1 MAKEIQNNFNYLAFY
16 NQILFRMKHPLKYLL
31 LIGILFIGLQVSA
44 QFGVRLKYN
53 SSDFPNFDK
62 NFNIFPDN
70 NTNVFG
76 SGVEGGVDYWFKLKK
91 RRIEFMPELA
101 FSYASTSFKSQ
112 GLGLEKIN
120 LTGYHFNFH
129 TNIYALDLE
138 DDCNCPTFS
147 KQGASFNKGLFFHFT
162 PGLGYYTTK
171 STFDGQGTFENEI
184 KDLVFRAGVGIGL
197 DLGVSDLLTL
207 TPILSYYFHS
217 KMNWTDPPNG
227 WIYEF
232 PHIVSDNQKLLQL
245 TLRLGFRPDY
255 TSGRRYR

>member
-1 MAKEIQNNFNYLAFY
+1 
-16 NQILFRMKHPLKYLL
+16 MKHHLKYILL
-31 LIGILFIGLQVSA
+31 TGILFIGLQASA

-53 SSDFPNFDK
+53 SSDFPNFNK
-62 NFNIFPDN
+62 HFNTEFGGNPK
-70 NTNVFG
+70 VFG
-76 SGVEGGVDYWFKLKK
+76 SGVEAGVDYWFKLKK

-101 FSYASTSFKSQ
+101 FSYASTSLNIQ
-112 GLGLEKIN
+112 GLDKVS

-171 STFDGQGTFENEI
+171 STFVDQQEYSLEV
-184 KDLVFRAGVGIGL
+184 KDIVFRAGVGIGL

-217 KMNWTDPPNG
+217 KMNWNYPPGTGDLPPYN
-227 WIYEF
+227 
-232 PHIVSDNQKLLQL
+232 VADNQKLLQL